1 MLTRAPFSPG
11 LPCRESAPRVLL
23 IDNYDSYTHNLLQ
36 LWPQEADLANVVL
49 IRNDQYDWTVV
60 RDTLLPHVDAVVI
73 SPGPGTPH
81 HRGDL
86 GVAGELLDMYYKTG
100 GKPLSDSVG
109 CRELPPL
116 LGICLGHQAI
126 ATAFGGRVVPSSV
139 VLHGQVSLV
148 TTENEMIT
156 CDTLNRSHDQSVS
169 RISASKVS
177 PGDQPFSLFNGITT
191 PIPVVRYHSL
201 VVDSASL
208 PCDIIPT
215 AWTTDMLPSGQL
227 ISVIMALQHA
237 WLPLYGV
244 QFHPESVCTSSGKAM
259 LQNFFQIV
267 ARCRRQWGGEM
278 ICKNR
283 DIPEHIRALSLWKLP
298 SPLSLLLTT
307 PCDDLFTLHVRRLP
321 ILYEDHFD
329 EPSLASHLLGNESV
343 AFWLDSSARRGQP
356 DGRFSYLGVGT
367 TSGACT
373 VRYQLDS
380 HAVSIFKYRLNS
392 AAQNE
397 RNYCSSGNPSPAMQ
411 KMWKQTLGVDA
422 TVDSRGSITEKT
434 SNGHQ
439 PGATF
444 WNWLDAF
451 RELTQCTR
459 SRWDQTEDVADLPLG
474 FRCGLVG
481 IMGYEMK
488 GEALQLL
495 ENRPSVLPKSSVSP
509 LDIPGNSQVP
519 DATFLFADRCVALD
533 HTTRHV
539 YLLCLIKNEVSSIP
553 TMSPQQVALLGNV
566 NTLVNTL
573 NLGATA
579 AEASAW
585 FNDTQEKIQG
595 WLSPK
600 MPRSV
605 VTSATVPSL
614 ALPEAEP
621 HRSRRVWTASRTNY
635 TETIRRA
642 QQYICAGESYE
653 LCLTTPWVA
662 QLRQPICNL
671 KQALSFYLR
680 VRCHNPAPYAAF
692 FYWGDIHLLIAS
704 SSPERFMSVTPSC
717 PAFQQSLPKAA
728 NSPTMPNPPL
738 WVEMKPIKGTIRRP
752 PPPTCSGTCT
762 VRTHP
767 NGGSLA
773 TSKTNQF
780 PDRCPCYQRYMILDQ
795 QRAIDLQNDVKERAE
810 NLMIVDLIR
819 HDLITQC
826 LPSSVTVPR
835 LMAIETCQTVHQMV
849 TTVQGQ
855 LRPHVNAIQILAAS
869 FPPGSMTG
877 APKRRSVALLTELE
891 TRQLEPLDPAV
902 LLLDSKKLR
911 IASTPVKDTL
921 NHGATSSE
929 KATVLSPPPSVRG
942 QRNLY
947 SGCLG
952 YLSVHGAMD
961 MSVVI
966 RTAVVSNG
974 VTVTLGAGGAIT
986 VLSDPLAEYE
996 EVLAKV
1002 DAVWPAIADLC
1013 I

>member
-1 MLTRAPFSPG
+1 MPTRAPLG
-11 LPCRESAPRVLL
+11 LPCREPAPRVLL

-36 LWPQEADLANVVL
+36 LWPQEADLANLVL

-60 RDTLLPHVDAVVI
+60 RDTILPHVDAIVI

-81 HRGDL
+81 HRSDL
-86 GVAGELLDMYYKTG
+86 GVVGELLDMYRRTS
-100 GKPLSDSVG
+100 GKPQSDLVD
-109 CRELPPL
+109 CPELPSV
-116 LGICLGHQAI
+116 LGVCLGHQAI

-148 TTENEMIT
+148 TPVNET
-156 CDTLNRSHDQSVS
+156 VVCDTPNQGHDQPVS
-169 RISASKVS
+169 GINANKVS
-177 PGDQPFSLFNGITT
+177 PGDQPLSLFNGIAT

-201 VVDSASL
+201 VVDPTSL
-208 PCDIIPT
+208 PREIIPT
-215 AWTTDMLPSGQL
+215 AWTTDTLPSGQPV
-227 ISVIMALQHA
+227 SVIMALRHA

-267 ARCRRQWGGEM
+267 THRRRRWGGEM
-278 ICKNR
+278 LCKDN
-283 DIPEHIRALSLWKLP
+283 DIPQHVRALSLWQFS
-298 SPLSLLLTT
+298 SPRSLLPPA

-321 ILYEDHFD
+321 ILYKDHFD
-329 EPSLASHLLGNESV
+329 EPSLARHLLGNESV
-343 AFWLDSSARRGQP
+343 AFWLDSSSRRNQP

-367 TSGACT
+367 TPGACT
-373 VRYQLDS
+373 IRYQLDA
-380 HAVSIFKYRLNS
+380 HTVSIYKYGLNTMASTEVNSSSSENPPS
-392 AAQNE
+392 AMRE
-397 RNYCSSGNPSPAMQ
+397 V
-411 KMWKQTLGVDA
+411 WKRTLGVNP
-422 TVDSRGSITEKT
+422 TVNAKESAAEMALND
-434 SNGHQ
+434 HQ

-451 RELTQCTR
+451 RGLTQCTQF
-459 SRWDQTEDVADLPLG
+459 RWDQTEQLADLPLG

-488 GEALQLL
+488 DEAFQLL
-495 ENRPSVLPKSSVSP
+495 EHRPSVPQNSP
-509 LDIPGNSQVP
+509 QRPSGSPGTSQVP

-533 HTTRHV
+533 HATRQV
-539 YLLCLIKNEVSSIP
+539 YLLCLVQNHISSTP
-553 TMSPQQVALLGNV
+553 TVPSHQAALLGDV

-579 AEASAW
+579 AEATAW
-585 FNDTQEKIQG
+585 FNDTHEKIQT
-595 WLSPK
+595 WLSSK
-600 MPRSV
+600 ESQSV
-605 VTSATVPSL
+605 PNSSL
-614 ALPEAEP
+614 PLSVAAPP
-621 HRSRRVWTASRTNY
+621 MVQRVWTTSRTNY
-635 TETIRRA
+635 TETIRQA
-642 QQYICAGESYE
+642 QRYIREGESYE

-662 QLRQPICNL
+662 QLRQPISSL
-671 KQALSFYLR
+671 EQALSFYLR
-680 VRCHNPAPYAAF
+680 LRRHNPAPYATF
-692 FYWGDIHLLIAS
+692 LYWEDIHLLIAS

-717 PAFQQSLPKAA
+717 PASQQCLSKAA
-728 NSPTMPNPPL
+728 NSPTVSHPPL

-752 PPPTCSGTCT
+752 PPPTCSGRCMTM
-762 VRTHP
+762 THP
-767 NGGSLA
+767 DGRSTTTEPNPFS
-773 TSKTNQF
+773 
-780 PDRCPCYQRYMILDQ
+780 DRCPCYQRYMILDQ
-795 QRAIDLQNDVKERAE
+795 QRATDLKNDAKERAE

-826 LPSSVTVPR
+826 LPSSVRIPR
-835 LMAIETCQTVHQMV
+835 LMAIETYQTVHQMV

-855 LRPHVNAIQILAAS
+855 LRPQVNAIQVLAAS

-877 APKRRSVALLTELE
+877 APKRRSVALLAKLE
-891 TRQLEPLDPAV
+891 TRQLEPLDPTV
-902 LLLDSKKLR
+902 LLLDSKKQR
-911 IASTPVKDTL
+911 SDSTPTNRAFNPL
-921 NHGATSSE
+921 ATSSK
-929 KATVLSPPPSVRG
+929 KATLLPLPTSVQG

-974 VTVTLGAGGAIT
+974 ATVTLGAGGAIT
-986 VLSDPLAEYE
+986 VLSDPLAEYD